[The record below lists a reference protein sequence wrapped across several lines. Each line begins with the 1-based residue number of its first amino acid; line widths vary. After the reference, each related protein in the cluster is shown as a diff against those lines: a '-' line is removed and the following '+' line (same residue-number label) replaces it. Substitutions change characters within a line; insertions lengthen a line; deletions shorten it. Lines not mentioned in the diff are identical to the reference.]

1 MTGTD
6 QSATTRVV
14 SRDGTEIAYWTSG
27 EGPPLVLVHGTT
39 ADHTRWDPVLPYLA
53 PSATVHALDRRGRGG
68 SGDGPDYDVV
78 REFEDVAAVV
88 DAVAQASGSAVD
100 VLGHSYGGTCA
111 LGGATLTGNIRRLV
125 LYEGFPPVHPDDGTF
140 PPDVES
146 RVDALLAE
154 GEPEAAVE
162 TVFREVVKMPE
173 EEFRAFRALPVW
185 QVRVAAAHTIPREL
199 RTERERPF
207 DPEQAAQ
214 VTVPTL
220 LLVGGDSPDWVKA
233 DTETVAAT
241 LPDARIGVLDGQQHI
256 AIDLVP
262 EVFAEHVLAFL
273 RDDQPG

>member
-1 MTGTD
+1 V
-6 QSATTRVV
+6 A
-14 SRDGTEIAYWTSG
+14 
-27 EGPPLVLVHGTT
+27 
-39 ADHTRWDPVLPYLA
+39 
-53 PSATVHALDRRGRGG
+53 
-68 SGDGPDYDVV
+68 

-111 LGGATLTGNIRRLV
+111 LGGATLTANIRRLV
-125 LYEGFPPVHPDDGTF
+125 LYEGFPPVHPDDSTF

-199 RTERERPF
+199 RTERGRPF

-214 VTVPTL
+214 VAVPTL